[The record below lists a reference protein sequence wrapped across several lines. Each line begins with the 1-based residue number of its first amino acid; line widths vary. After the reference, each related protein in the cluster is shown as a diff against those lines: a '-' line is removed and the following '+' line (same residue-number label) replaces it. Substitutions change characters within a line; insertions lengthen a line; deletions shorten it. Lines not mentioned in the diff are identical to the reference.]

1 MIPGIGEFWNFF
13 EVLYKQG
20 SLNFTVITSKSS
32 LSQKGNMWFVKIT
45 RLSLTPNLIM
55 HSLKI
60 LVVEDEDAIR
70 EMLMMV
76 LEQAG
81 FRSIAAADTNDAQKA
96 MDEDLPD
103 LILLDWMLPGVSGV
117 EWARRLKKEPMYRE
131 LPIILLTARGEE
143 EDKVR
148 GLEIG
153 ADDYMTK
160 PFSPKELVARIRAVL
175 RRSGKINDLAQI
187 ALGDLVLDTEQH
199 RLSIGDKQLDVSP
212 TEFRLMQFFMTHPD
226 KVFNRT
232 QLLDQV
238 WGRSVYIEERTV
250 DVHIR
255 RLRKILGEHG
265 REDLVQTVRGFG
277 YRFSVTDSST
287 AFTPES
293 F

>member
-1 MIPGIGEFWNFF
+1 MNKNI
-13 EVLYKQG
+13 V
-20 SLNFTVITSKSS
+20 
-32 LSQKGNMWFVKIT
+32 
-45 RLSLTPNLIM
+45 
-55 HSLKI
+55 

-70 EMLMMV
+70 GMLVLV

-81 FRSIAAADTNDAQKA
+81 FETIAVANAADAQKTLDQS
-96 MDEDLPD
+96 MVD
-103 LILLDWMLPGVSGV
+103 LILLDWMLPGISGA
-117 EWARRLKKEPMYRE
+117 EWARRLKKDVSYRE

-160 PFSPKELVARIRAVL
+160 PFSPKELIARIRAVL
-175 RRSGKINDLAQI
+175 RRSGKIQGLAQI
-187 ALGDLVLDTEQH
+187 TLGDLVLDTEQH
-199 RLSIGDKQLDVSP
+199 RLTIGDKQLEVSP
-212 TEFRLMQFFMTHPD
+212 TEFRLMQFFITHPD
-226 KVFNRT
+226 KVYSRT

-255 RLRKILGEHG
+255 RLRKILGEYG

-277 YRFSVTDSST
+277 YRFSLM
-287 AFTPES
+287 E
-293 F
+293 

>member
-1 MIPGIGEFWNFF
+1 M
-13 EVLYKQG
+13 
-20 SLNFTVITSKSS
+20 SRLN
-32 LSQKGNMWFVKIT
+32 
-45 RLSLTPNLIM
+45 
-55 HSLKI
+55 I

-70 EMLMMV
+70 GMLMMV

-81 FRSIAAADTNDAQKA
+81 FKSIAAVDAEDAQKIL
-96 MDEDLPD
+96 DDISPD
-103 LILLDWMLPGVSGV
+103 LILLDWMLPGISGV
-117 EWARRLKKEPMYRE
+117 EWARRLKKEPVYRD

-153 ADDYMTK
+153 ADDYITK

-175 RRSGKINDLAQI
+175 RRSGKIQGMAQI
-187 ALGDLVLDTEQH
+187 ALGDLILDTEQH
-199 RLSIGDKQLDVSP
+199 RLSIGDRQLEVSP

-226 KVFNRT
+226 KVYSRT

-238 WGRSVYIEERTV
+238 WGRSVYIEERTI

-277 YRFSVTDSST
+277 YRFSLM
-287 AFTPES
+287 E
-293 F
+293 